1 MRLPYAWL
9 VLLIFGQFAQ
19 DLACYILIG
28 AARALADGL
37 DALILGIAA
46 LFYILENFVPIAMGH
61 QAHFDL
67 YITQ

>member
-1 MRLPYAWL
+1 M
-9 VLLIFGQFAQ
+9 
-19 DLACYILIG
+19 IG